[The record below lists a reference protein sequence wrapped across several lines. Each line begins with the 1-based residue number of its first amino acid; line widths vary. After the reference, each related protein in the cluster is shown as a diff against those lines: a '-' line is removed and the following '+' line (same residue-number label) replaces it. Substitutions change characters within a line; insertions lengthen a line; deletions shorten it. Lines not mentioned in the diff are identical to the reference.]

1 MFGNIFRNKKIIKN
15 NKKRKGENM
24 EELTKEII
32 HKIEND
38 LRKYPDWILRVEA
51 AGLGITSSAYK
62 DFKTYDFKSLVEKS
76 AEYDEEIK
84 RKIIAIESVYDK
96 RLSEKRKKL
105 IDLRYFQNEP
115 RYVVMQELNIK
126 DKNEYYRIRDWAM
139 LSFARVLG
147 YLKDE

>member
-1 MFGNIFRNKKIIKN
+1 
-15 NKKRKGENM
+15 M

-38 LRKYPDWILRVEA
+38 LRKYPDWVLRIEA
-51 AGLGITSSAYK
+51 TGLGITSSAYK

-147 YLKDE
+147 YLKDK

>member
-1 MFGNIFRNKKIIKN
+1 
-15 NKKRKGENM
+15 M

-32 HKIEND
+32 HKIESD
-38 LRKYPDWILRVEA
+38 LRKYPDWILRIEA
-51 AGLGITSSAYK
+51 AGLGITSNTYK

-105 IDLRYFQNEP
+105 FS
-115 RYVVMQELNIK
+115 K
-126 DKNEYYRIRDWAM
+126 
-139 LSFARVLG
+139 
-147 YLKDE
+147 